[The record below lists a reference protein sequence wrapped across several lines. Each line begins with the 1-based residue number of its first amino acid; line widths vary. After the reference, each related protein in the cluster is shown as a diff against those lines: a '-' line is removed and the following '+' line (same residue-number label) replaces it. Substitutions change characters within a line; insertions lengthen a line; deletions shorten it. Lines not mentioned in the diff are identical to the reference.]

1 MAIKWANFVATCLDS
16 YEQLQPRYV
25 EKLLTPDIP
34 NGPCSMF
41 WIRDVLNIESNCWN
55 CRDHFAQFQLVQ
67 HRRLPRCIEAHHHD
81 PVLLTPKQPFCKT
94 YYFVK
99 RRKKAHVL
107 QVVIRKA
114 KIKRRTTNTIDQWF
128 LSSTPK
134 KNCELNI
141 FFPLFHSL
149 LSFQFLTTARNT
161 HLLVCIFSFPLRTTL
176 FSKRLSSF
184 DEIVACCST

>member
-141 FFPLFHSL
+141 FFPPLSL
-149 LSFQFLTTARNT
+149 SLELSVFDHGTKYTPTCLHIFFPSPNHAFFQAF
-161 HLLVCIFSFPLRTTL
+161 I
-176 FSKRLSSF
+176 
-184 DEIVACCST
+184 